1 MPLVKIN
8 MIKGKDAE
16 YKRKV
21 FDSVHKGL
29 ITALGIEDWDRFQ
42 RIIEIP
48 KEDFEVA
55 PGKTDDFMI
64 IELTLFPGRTRA
76 QKKKAIED
84 ITNELVNN
92 LGIAATDVFIV
103 INEPPMENWGMAG
116 IQKESLPS

>member
-29 ITALGIEDWDRFQ
+29 IMSLDIEDWDRFQ
-42 RIIEIP
+42 RIIEIS
-48 KEDFEVA
+48 KEDFETA
-55 PGKTDDFMI
+55 PGKTNDFMI
-64 IELTLFPGRTRA
+64 IELTLFPGRTKE
-76 QKKKAIED
+76 QKKNAIES
-84 ITNELVNN
+84 ITSELVNN

-103 INEPPMENWGMAG
+103 INEPPIENWGMG
-116 IQKESLPS
+116 GVQKE